1 MNVQIRITAQ
11 VQENYQHNDTNIP
24 YWKMKGGRE
33 FIIDNVDSDIAMY
46 TADNEMDSAIQNML
60 DEYSNNHTRY
70 TLIEWEVIFNSAI
83 ILDTDN
89 FMWELNK

>member
-33 FIIDNVDSDIAMY
+33 FIINDVDSDIAVN
-46 TADNEMDSAIQNML
+46 TADVEMDSAIQNML

-70 TLIEWEVIFNSAI
+70 TLIEWEVLYSSPIV
-83 ILDTDN
+83 LDTDN
-89 FMWELNK
+89 FMGELSK

>member
-11 VQENYQHNDTNIP
+11 VQENYSDNNTP

-33 FIIDNVDSDIAMY
+33 FIINDVDSDIALN
-46 TADNEMDSAIQNML
+46 TADEEMDSAIQNML

-70 TLIEWEVIFNSAI
+70 TLIEWEVIFSSPI
-83 ILDTDN
+83 VLDTDN
-89 FMWELNK
+89 FMWELSK